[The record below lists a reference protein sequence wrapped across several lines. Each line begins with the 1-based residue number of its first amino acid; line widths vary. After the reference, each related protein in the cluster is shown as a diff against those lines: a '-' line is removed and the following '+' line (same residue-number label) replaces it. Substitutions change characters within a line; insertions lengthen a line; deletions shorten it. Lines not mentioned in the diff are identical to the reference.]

1 MCIASVRVCV
11 RDGVK
16 KCGEHDLSN
25 RSVQSMALRCWQNA
39 RGFGRSHTIA
49 KTMSSPS
56 NLDDWLQ
63 NSRRQCAPDFTFQ
76 DAWFLFIS
84 SSANATLCVCY
95 VRYSVR
101 AIPRVQLKMTDLF
114 LNSATIRHAR
124 HRREAPMHET
134 NLGFR
139 LVWSARRLNCGDTDI
154 ACFLYAPCWL
164 FCCFKIQSAE
174 QIFRFANFIGRN
186 LKTTLGSSTHFCS

>member
-1 MCIASVRVCV
+1 MCIASVCVCV

-16 KCGEHDLSN
+16 KVWGAPSFKSFHIEH
-25 RSVQSMALRCWQNA
+25 
-39 RGFGRSHTIA
+39 GFEMLVECSGIWAHTIA

-63 NSRRQCAPDFTFQ
+63 NSRRQCVFQ
-76 DAWFLFIS
+76 ISLFRTYGFYSYLFIS
-84 SSANATLCVCY
+84 SSANATLCMCYVCY

-101 AIPRVQLKMTDLF
+101 AIPRVQLKMLKMTDLF

-139 LVWSARRLNCGDTDI
+139 LVWSARVWI
-154 ACFLYAPCWL
+154 A
-164 FCCFKIQSAE
+164 
-174 QIFRFANFIGRN
+174 G
-186 LKTTLGSSTHFCS
+186 TLT